1 MGVFE
6 TNELETRE
14 RFLIDNRLN
23 PSDLI
28 FVVYLLGDRL
38 KKLV

>member
-1 MGVFE
+1 MGIFE

-23 PSDLI
+23 SNELI